1 MSQRSVA
8 LTANSVPLVV
18 AILKISAF
26 LSATIARVNGTPEP
40 APKQES
46 FDVTDPTNAAPEAR
60 PRRISPVA
68 VTVVLVVLIIL
79 GFLGIASVLTEV
91 LWFEQLGHLPVL
103 LTQWIAAGA
112 MFLIGFLGMALPVFL
127 SIDIAYRKRP
137 VYARLTAQLDRY
149 QEMVEPLRRLIKW
162 SLPAAFGLFGG
173 FAAATSWQQV
183 LLWFNS
189 TPSGQKDAE
198 FGLDLSFYLFSLPF
212 WQGVLG
218 FASAVVLIS
227 LLLGVA
233 TSYLYGGISFVG
245 RDVRVSKATRIQAA
259 ILAFL
264 YLVLQ
269 GVSLWFDRYATLTNY
284 EGRFT
289 GATYTGVHATIPG
302 KEILAGIA
310 VIVALLF
317 LVTAVTGKWR
327 LPVVGTSL
335 LLVSAL
341 VVGVGYPWVV
351 QELRVRPDEKSLE
364 SEYLAR
370 NIEATRAA
378 YGIDQVQIERYDAV
392 TDAEPGQLRGDAETT
407 ANIRII
413 DPEIVSPT
421 FAQLEQSKQYYQF
434 PDSLSV
440 DRYEIDG
447 KIEDTV
453 SAIRDIDISGQQ
465 GWYNQTLVYTHGY
478 GLVASYGNQRSA
490 SGEPVFL
497 ESGIPTSGRLGEF
510 QPRVYFGMNSPE
522 YSIVGGE
529 RDKPIEIDYPAD
541 DEAQA
546 PASTDGAA
554 SDDSEAADAE
564 ATNAEAT
571 ESTDAASATKS
582 DDVEADQEAT
592 VEETDGGRQNLT
604 TFSGEGG
611 PVLSNIFTK
620 LIYALKFQAMEI
632 VLSGAVVDGSQI
644 LYDRNPVD
652 RVQKVAP
659 YLTIDS
665 SPYASVVDGQVVW
678 IIDGYTTSSQ
688 YPYSEMNDFNSLIV
702 DADNPRTN
710 PLAKPVNYVR
720 NSVKATVN
728 AYDGS
733 VNLYAWDTEDP
744 VLKAWS
750 KVYPG
755 TLQSVSEMSGDLLS
769 HVRYPSDLFKVQR
782 EVLSTYHVTDTG
794 AFYSEEDAWRTP
806 DDPVEASKSG
816 ANTVG
821 DVPRQPA
828 YYLTLAAGKDADPD
842 FSIYSTYIPA
852 ARGKDARNILTGYL
866 AANSNAGNVDGN
878 VSDDYGTLKLL
889 TPPKGNSVPGPGQ
902 VQTSFTTDDKVT
914 GLLNILRQGDSSRVI
929 SGNLLTLPVGGGLLY
944 VQPVYVQA
952 ASETS
957 FPILRKVLVSF
968 GDKIAFEDT
977 LDAALDELFGGN
989 SGASAGDGE
998 VAPGDEVAEGDDPAG
1013 EAAAEPGGDTTA
1025 QAGASG
1031 DASAALSQAL
1041 RDMKQ
1046 ALADRDE
1053 AMKSGDWA
1061 AYGEADTRLRDA
1073 IAQAVAA
1080 Q

>member
-1 MSQRSVA
+1 M
-8 LTANSVPLVV
+8 
-18 AILKISAF
+18 
-26 LSATIARVNGTPEP
+26 
-40 APKQES
+40 
-46 FDVTDPTNAAPEAR
+46 
-60 PRRISPVA
+60 
-68 VTVVLVVLIIL
+68 TVVLVVLLIL
-79 GFLGIASVLTEV
+79 GFLGAASVITEV
-91 LWFEQLGHLPVL
+91 LWFDQLGYVQVL
-103 LTQWIAAGA
+103 LTQWVAAGA
-112 MFLIGFLGMALPVFL
+112 MFLIGFFAMAVPVFFA
-127 SIDIAYRKRP
+127 IDIAYRKRP

-149 QEMVEPLRRLIKW
+149 QELVEPLRRLIKW
-162 SLPAAFGLFGG
+162 SLPAVFGLFGG
-173 FAAATSWQQV
+173 FASATSWQQV
-183 LLWFNS
+183 LLWVNS
-189 TPSGQKDAE
+189 APTGQTDAE
-198 FGLDLSFYLFSLPF
+198 FGVDISFFMFSLPF

-218 FASAVVLIS
+218 FASAVVLIC
-227 LLLGVA
+227 LILGVA
-233 TSYLYGGISFVG
+233 TSYLYGGISFAG

-259 ILAFL
+259 VLAFV
-264 YLVLQ
+264 YLALQ
-269 GVSLWFDRYATLTNY
+269 GVSLWLDRYAALTNY
-284 EGRFT
+284 DGRFT

-302 KEILAGIA
+302 KQILAGIA
-310 VIVALLF
+310 VLVALLF
-317 LVTAVTGKWR
+317 LVTAFTGKWR
-327 LPVVGTSL
+327 LPVIGTAL

-341 VVGVGYPWVV
+341 VVGVGYPWAV

-364 SEYLAR
+364 SDYLAR

-378 YGIDQVQIERYDAV
+378 YGIDEVQIERYDAV
-392 TDAEPGQLRGDAETT
+392 TDAEPGQLRGDAQTT

-434 PDSLSV
+434 PESLSV

-453 SAIRDIDISGQQ
+453 SAIRDIDISDQQ

-541 DEAQA
+541 EAQA
-546 PASTDGAA
+546 SATAEG
-554 SDDSEAADAE
+554 EAANADAP
-564 ATNAEAT
+564 AT
-571 ESTDAASATKS
+571 EGEAAAGAKS
-582 DDVEADQEAT
+582 DDVEADQAAT
-592 VEETDGGRQNLT
+592 VEETDGGKRNLT
-604 TFSGEGG
+604 TFSGNGG
-611 PVLSNIFTK
+611 PELGNIFTK

-652 RVQKVAP
+652 RVKKVAP

-665 SPYASVVDGQVVW
+665 SPYASVVDGEVVW
-678 IIDGYTTSSQ
+678 IIDGYTTSDQ

-702 DADNPRTN
+702 DADNPRQN
-710 PLAKPVNYVR
+710 PLAKPVNYIR

-733 VNLYAWDTEDP
+733 VKLFAWDTEDP
-744 VLKAWS
+744 LLQAWS
-750 KVYPG
+750 KVYPD
-755 TLQSVSEMSGDLLS
+755 TLQPVSKMSGDLLS

-782 EVLSTYHVTDTG
+782 EMLSTYHVTDAG

-806 DDPVEASKSG
+806 DDPVAAAKAG
-816 ANTVG
+816 ANSVG

-828 YYLTLAAGKDADPD
+828 YYLTLAAGKDAEPN

-866 AANSNAGNVDGN
+866 AANSNAGNADGK
-878 VSDDYGTLKLL
+878 VSEDYGTLKLL
-889 TPPKGNSVPGPGQ
+889 TLPKGNSVPGPGQ
-902 VQTSFTTDDKVT
+902 VQNSFTTDDKVT

-952 ASETS
+952 ASDTS

-968 GDKIAFEDT
+968 GDQIAFEDT
-977 LDAALDELFGGN
+977 LDAALDDLFGGN
-989 SGASAGDGE
+989 SGASAGDGD
-998 VAPGDEVAEGDDPAG
+998 VAPGDGGAGDGSTGAEEPAV
-1013 EAAAEPGGDTTA
+1013 PGGDTATP
-1025 QAGASG
+1025 GDGSG
-1031 DASAALSQAL
+1031 TTSAALTQAL
-1041 RDMKQ
+1041 LDMKQ
-1046 ALADRDE
+1046 AIADRDD
-1053 AMKSGDWA
+1053 AMKAGDWA
-1061 AYGEADTRLRDA
+1061 AYGEADSRLRDA
-1073 IAQAVAA
+1073 ITKALEAQ
-1080 Q
+1080 

>member
-1 MSQRSVA
+1 M
-8 LTANSVPLVV
+8 
-18 AILKISAF
+18 
-26 LSATIARVNGTPEP
+26 
-40 APKQES
+40 
-46 FDVTDPTNAAPEAR
+46 
-60 PRRISPVA
+60 
-68 VTVVLVVLIIL
+68 TVVLVVLLIL
-79 GFLGIASVLTEV
+79 GFLGAASVITEV
-91 LWFEQLGHLPVL
+91 LWFVQLGYLPVL
-103 LTQWIAAGA
+103 LTQWVAAGA
-112 MFLIGFLGMALPVFL
+112 MFLIGFFAMAIPVFFA
-127 SIDIAYRKRP
+127 IDIAYRKRP

-149 QEMVEPLRRLIKW
+149 QELVEPLRRLIKW
-162 SLPAAFGLFGG
+162 SLPAVFGLFGG
-173 FAAATSWQQV
+173 FASATSWQQV
-183 LLWFNS
+183 LLWVNS
-189 TPSGQKDAE
+189 APTGQTDAE
-198 FGLDLSFYLFSLPF
+198 FGLDVSFFMFSLPF

-218 FASAVVLIS
+218 FASAVVLIC
-227 LLLGVA
+227 LILGVA
-233 TSYLYGGISFVG
+233 TSYLYGGISFAG

-259 ILAFL
+259 VLAFV
-264 YLVLQ
+264 YLALQ
-269 GVSLWFDRYATLTNY
+269 GVSLWLDRYAALTNY
-284 EGRFT
+284 DGRFT

-302 KEILAGIA
+302 KQILAGIA
-310 VIVALLF
+310 VLVALLF
-317 LVTAVTGKWR
+317 LVTAFTGKWR
-327 LPVVGTSL
+327 LPVIGTAL

-341 VVGVGYPWVV
+341 VVGVGYPWTI

-378 YGIDQVQIERYDAV
+378 YGIDKVQTERYDAV
-392 TDAEPGQLRGDAETT
+392 TDAEPGQLRGDAQTT

-434 PDSLSV
+434 PESLSV

-453 SAIRDIDISGQQ
+453 SAIRDIDISDQQ

-522 YSIVGGE
+522 YSIVGGK

-541 DEAQA
+541 EAQT
-546 PASTDGAA
+546 PAAA
-554 SDDSEAADAE
+554 EGDASSAD
-564 ATNAEAT
+564 
-571 ESTDAASATKS
+571 ASATEGEAAAGAKS
-582 DDVEADQEAT
+582 DDVEAGQAAT
-592 VEETDGGRQNLT
+592 VEETDGGKQNLT
-604 TFSGEGG
+604 TFSGNGG
-611 PVLSNIFTK
+611 PELGNIFTK

-652 RVQKVAP
+652 RVKKVAP

-665 SPYASVVDGQVVW
+665 SPYASVVDGEVVW
-678 IIDGYTTSSQ
+678 IVDGYTTSDQ

-702 DADNPRTN
+702 DADNPRQN
-710 PLAKPVNYVR
+710 PLAKPVNYIR

-733 VNLYAWDTEDP
+733 VKLFAWDTEDP
-744 VLKAWS
+744 LLQAWS
-750 KVYPG
+750 KVYPD
-755 TLQSVSEMSGDLLS
+755 TLQPVSKMSGDLLS

-782 EVLSTYHVTDTG
+782 EMLSTYHVTDAG

-806 DDPVEASKSG
+806 DDPVAAAKAG
-816 ANTVG
+816 ANSVG

-828 YYLTLAAGKDADPD
+828 YYLTLAAGKDAEPN

-866 AANSNAGNVDGN
+866 AANSNAGNVDGK
-878 VSDDYGTLKLL
+878 VSEDYGTLKLL
-889 TPPKGNSVPGPGQ
+889 TLPKGNSVPGPGQ
-902 VQTSFTTDDKVT
+902 VQNSFTTDDKVT

-952 ASETS
+952 ASDTS

-968 GDKIAFEDT
+968 GDQIAFEDT
-977 LDAALDELFGGN
+977 LDAALDDLFGGN
-989 SGASAGDGE
+989 SGASAGDGD
-998 VAPGDEVAEGDDPAG
+998 VTPGD
-1013 EAAAEPGGDTTA
+1013 
-1025 QAGASG
+1025 GASG
-1031 DASAALSQAL
+1031 DGSTGAEEPAVPDGETATPGDGSGTTSAALTQAL

-1046 ALADRDE
+1046 AIADRDD
-1053 AMKSGDWA
+1053 AMKAGDWA
-1061 AYGEADTRLRDA
+1061 AYGEADARLRDA
-1073 IAQAVAA
+1073 ITKALEAQ
-1080 Q
+1080 

>member
-1 MSQRSVA
+1 M
-8 LTANSVPLVV
+8 
-18 AILKISAF
+18 
-26 LSATIARVNGTPEP
+26 
-40 APKQES
+40 
-46 FDVTDPTNAAPEAR
+46 
-60 PRRISPVA
+60 
-68 VTVVLVVLIIL
+68 TVVLVVLLIL
-79 GFLGIASVLTEV
+79 GFLGAASVITEV
-91 LWFEQLGHLPVL
+91 LWFDQLGYVQVL
-103 LTQWIAAGA
+103 LTQWVAAGA
-112 MFLIGFLGMALPVFL
+112 MFLIGFFAMAVPVFFA
-127 SIDIAYRKRP
+127 IDIAYRKRP

-149 QEMVEPLRRLIKW
+149 QELVEPLRRLIKW
-162 SLPAAFGLFGG
+162 SLPAVFGLFGG
-173 FAAATSWQQV
+173 FASATSWQQV
-183 LLWFNS
+183 LLWVNS
-189 TPSGQKDAE
+189 APTGQTDAE
-198 FGLDLSFYLFSLPF
+198 FGVDISFFMFSLPF

-218 FASAVVLIS
+218 FASAVVLIC
-227 LLLGVA
+227 LILGVA
-233 TSYLYGGISFVG
+233 TSYLYGGISFAG

-259 ILAFL
+259 VLAFV
-264 YLVLQ
+264 YLALQ
-269 GVSLWFDRYATLTNY
+269 GVSLWLDRYAALTNY
-284 EGRFT
+284 DGRFT

-302 KEILAGIA
+302 KQILAGIA
-310 VIVALLF
+310 VLVALLF
-317 LVTAVTGKWR
+317 LVTAFTGKWR
-327 LPVVGTSL
+327 LPVIGTAL

-341 VVGVGYPWVV
+341 VVGVGYPWAV

-364 SEYLAR
+364 SDYLAR

-378 YGIDQVQIERYDAV
+378 YGIDKVQIERYDAV
-392 TDAEPGQLRGDAETT
+392 TDAEPGQLRGDAQTT

-413 DPEIVSPT
+413 DPEVVSPT

-434 PDSLSV
+434 PESLSV

-453 SAIRDIDISGQQ
+453 SAIRDIDISDQQ

-541 DEAQA
+541 EAQA
-546 PASTDGAA
+546 SATAEG
-554 SDDSEAADAE
+554 EAANADAP
-564 ATNAEAT
+564 AT
-571 ESTDAASATKS
+571 EGEAAAGAKS
-582 DDVEADQEAT
+582 DDVEADQAAT
-592 VEETDGGRQNLT
+592 VEETDGGKQNLT
-604 TFSGEGG
+604 TFSGNGG
-611 PVLSNIFTK
+611 PELGNIFTK

-652 RVQKVAP
+652 RVKKVAP

-665 SPYASVVDGQVVW
+665 SPYASVVDGEVVW
-678 IIDGYTTSSQ
+678 IIDGYTTSDQ

-702 DADNPRTN
+702 DADNPRQN
-710 PLAKPVNYVR
+710 PLAKPVNYIR

-733 VNLYAWDTEDP
+733 VKLFAWDTEDP
-744 VLKAWS
+744 LLQAWS
-750 KVYPG
+750 KVYPD
-755 TLQSVSEMSGDLLS
+755 TLQPVSKMSGDLLS

-782 EVLSTYHVTDTG
+782 EMLSTYHVTDAG

-806 DDPVEASKSG
+806 DDPVAAAKAG
-816 ANTVG
+816 ANSVG

-828 YYLTLAAGKDADPD
+828 YYLTLAAGKDAEPN

-866 AANSNAGNVDGN
+866 AANSNAGNADGK
-878 VSDDYGTLKLL
+878 VSEDYGTLKLL
-889 TPPKGNSVPGPGQ
+889 TLPKGNSVPGPGQ
-902 VQTSFTTDDKVT
+902 VQNSFTTDDKVT

-952 ASETS
+952 ASDTS

-968 GDKIAFEDT
+968 GDQIAFEDT
-977 LDAALDELFGGN
+977 LDAALDDLFGGN
-989 SGASAGDGE
+989 SGASAGDGD
-998 VAPGDEVAEGDDPAG
+998 VTPGDGGAGDGSTGAEEPAV
-1013 EAAAEPGGDTTA
+1013 PGGDTATP
-1025 QAGASG
+1025 GDGSG
-1031 DASAALSQAL
+1031 TTSAALTQAL

-1046 ALADRDE
+1046 AIADRDD
-1053 AMKSGDWA
+1053 AMKAGDWA
-1061 AYGEADTRLRDA
+1061 AYGEADSRLRDA
-1073 IAQAVAA
+1073 ITKALEAQ
-1080 Q
+1080 

>member
-1 MSQRSVA
+1 M
-8 LTANSVPLVV
+8 
-18 AILKISAF
+18 
-26 LSATIARVNGTPEP
+26 
-40 APKQES
+40 
-46 FDVTDPTNAAPEAR
+46 
-60 PRRISPVA
+60 
-68 VTVVLVVLIIL
+68 LVVLLIL
-79 GFLGIASVLTEV
+79 GFLGAASVITEV
-91 LWFEQLGHLPVL
+91 LWFDQLGYVQVL
-103 LTQWIAAGA
+103 LTQWVAAGA
-112 MFLIGFLGMALPVFL
+112 MFLIGFFAMAVPVFFA
-127 SIDIAYRKRP
+127 IDIAYRKRP

-149 QEMVEPLRRLIKW
+149 QELVEPLRRLIKW
-162 SLPAAFGLFGG
+162 SLPAVFGLFGG
-173 FAAATSWQQV
+173 FASATSWQQV
-183 LLWFNS
+183 LLWVNS
-189 TPSGQKDAE
+189 APTGQTDAE
-198 FGLDLSFYLFSLPF
+198 FGVDISFFMFSLPF

-218 FASAVVLIS
+218 FASAVVLIC
-227 LLLGVA
+227 LILGVA
-233 TSYLYGGISFVG
+233 TSYLYGGISFAG

-259 ILAFL
+259 VLAFV
-264 YLVLQ
+264 YLALQ
-269 GVSLWFDRYATLTNY
+269 GVSLWLDRYAALTNY
-284 EGRFT
+284 DGRFT

-302 KEILAGIA
+302 KQILAGIA
-310 VIVALLF
+310 VLVALLF
-317 LVTAVTGKWR
+317 LVTAFTGKWR
-327 LPVVGTSL
+327 LPVIGTAL

-341 VVGVGYPWVV
+341 VVGVGYPWAV

-364 SEYLAR
+364 SDYLAR

-378 YGIDQVQIERYDAV
+378 YGIDKVQIERYDAV
-392 TDAEPGQLRGDAETT
+392 TDAEPGQLRGDAQTT

-434 PDSLSV
+434 PESLSV

-453 SAIRDIDISGQQ
+453 SAIRDIDISDQQ

-541 DEAQA
+541 EAQA
-546 PASTDGAA
+546 SATAEG
-554 SDDSEAADAE
+554 EAANADAP
-564 ATNAEAT
+564 AT
-571 ESTDAASATKS
+571 EGEAAAGAKS
-582 DDVEADQEAT
+582 DDVEADQAAT
-592 VEETDGGRQNLT
+592 VAETDGGKQNLT
-604 TFSGEGG
+604 TFSGNGG
-611 PVLSNIFTK
+611 PELGNIFTK

-652 RVQKVAP
+652 RVKKVAP

-665 SPYASVVDGQVVW
+665 SPYASVVDGEVVW
-678 IIDGYTTSSQ
+678 IIDGYTTSDQ

-702 DADNPRTN
+702 DADNPRQN
-710 PLAKPVNYVR
+710 PLAKPVNYIR

-733 VNLYAWDTEDP
+733 VKLFAWDTEDP
-744 VLKAWS
+744 LLQAWS
-750 KVYPG
+750 KVYPD
-755 TLQSVSEMSGDLLS
+755 TLQPVSKMSGDLLS

-782 EVLSTYHVTDTG
+782 EMLSTYHVTDAG

-806 DDPVEASKSG
+806 DDPVAAAKAG
-816 ANTVG
+816 ANSVG

-828 YYLTLAAGKDADPD
+828 YYLTLAAGKDAEPN

-866 AANSNAGNVDGN
+866 AANSNAGNADGK
-878 VSDDYGTLKLL
+878 VSEDYGTLKLL
-889 TPPKGNSVPGPGQ
+889 TLPKGNSVPGPGQ
-902 VQTSFTTDDKVT
+902 VQNSFTTDDKVT

-952 ASETS
+952 ASDTS

-968 GDKIAFEDT
+968 GDQIAFEDT
-977 LDAALDELFGGN
+977 LDAALDDLFGGN
-989 SGASAGDGE
+989 SGASAGDGD
-998 VAPGDEVAEGDDPAG
+998 VAPGDGGAGDGSTGAEEPAV
-1013 EAAAEPGGDTTA
+1013 PGGDTATP
-1025 QAGASG
+1025 GDGSG
-1031 DASAALSQAL
+1031 TTSAALTQAL

-1046 ALADRDE
+1046 AIADRDD
-1053 AMKSGDWA
+1053 AMKAGDWA
-1061 AYGEADTRLRDA
+1061 AYGAADSRLRDA
-1073 IAQAVAA
+1073 ITKALEAQ
-1080 Q
+1080 

>member
-1 MSQRSVA
+1 M
-8 LTANSVPLVV
+8 
-18 AILKISAF
+18 
-26 LSATIARVNGTPEP
+26 
-40 APKQES
+40 
-46 FDVTDPTNAAPEAR
+46 
-60 PRRISPVA
+60 
-68 VTVVLVVLIIL
+68 TVVLVVLLIL
-79 GFLGIASVLTEV
+79 GFLGAASVITEV
-91 LWFEQLGHLPVL
+91 LWFDQLGYVQVL
-103 LTQWIAAGA
+103 LTQWVAAGA
-112 MFLIGFLGMALPVFL
+112 MFLIGFFAMAVPVFFA
-127 SIDIAYRKRP
+127 IDIAYRKRP

-149 QEMVEPLRRLIKW
+149 QELVEPLRRLIKW
-162 SLPAAFGLFGG
+162 SLPAVFGLFGG
-173 FAAATSWQQV
+173 FASATSWQQV
-183 LLWFNS
+183 LLWVNS
-189 TPSGQKDAE
+189 APTGQTDAE
-198 FGLDLSFYLFSLPF
+198 FGVDISFFMFSLPF

-218 FASAVVLIS
+218 FASAVVLIC
-227 LLLGVA
+227 LILGVA
-233 TSYLYGGISFVG
+233 TSYLYGGISFAG

-259 ILAFL
+259 VLAFV
-264 YLVLQ
+264 YLALQ
-269 GVSLWFDRYATLTNY
+269 GVSLWLDRYAALTNY
-284 EGRFT
+284 DGRFT

-302 KEILAGIA
+302 KQILAGIA
-310 VIVALLF
+310 VLVALLF
-317 LVTAVTGKWR
+317 LVTAFTGKWR
-327 LPVVGTSL
+327 LPVIGTAL

-341 VVGVGYPWVV
+341 VVGVGYPWAV

-364 SEYLAR
+364 SDYLAR

-378 YGIDQVQIERYDAV
+378 YGIDEVQIERYDAV
-392 TDAEPGQLRGDAETT
+392 TDAEPGQLRGDAQTT

-434 PDSLSV
+434 PESLSV

-453 SAIRDIDISGQQ
+453 SAIRDIDISDQQ

-541 DEAQA
+541 EAQA
-546 PASTDGAA
+546 SATAEG
-554 SDDSEAADAE
+554 EAANADAP
-564 ATNAEAT
+564 AT
-571 ESTDAASATKS
+571 EGEAAAGAKS
-582 DDVEADQEAT
+582 DDVEADQAAT
-592 VEETDGGRQNLT
+592 VEETDGGKQNLT
-604 TFSGEGG
+604 TFSGNGG
-611 PVLSNIFTK
+611 PELGNIFTK

-652 RVQKVAP
+652 RVKKVAP

-665 SPYASVVDGQVVW
+665 SPYASVVDGEVVW
-678 IIDGYTTSSQ
+678 IIDGYTTSDQ

-702 DADNPRTN
+702 DADNPRQN
-710 PLAKPVNYVR
+710 PLAKPVNYIR

-733 VNLYAWDTEDP
+733 VKLFAWDTEDP
-744 VLKAWS
+744 LLQAWS
-750 KVYPG
+750 KVYPD
-755 TLQSVSEMSGDLLS
+755 TLQPVSKMSGDLLS

-782 EVLSTYHVTDTG
+782 EMLSTYHVTDAG

-806 DDPVEASKSG
+806 DDPVAAAKAG
-816 ANTVG
+816 ANSVG

-828 YYLTLAAGKDADPD
+828 YYLTLAAGKDAEPN

-866 AANSNAGNVDGN
+866 AANSNAGNADGK
-878 VSDDYGTLKLL
+878 VSEDYGTLKLL
-889 TPPKGNSVPGPGQ
+889 TLPKGNSVPGPGQ
-902 VQTSFTTDDKVT
+902 VQNSFTTDDKVT

-952 ASETS
+952 ASDTS

-968 GDKIAFEDT
+968 GDQIAFEDT
-977 LDAALDELFGGN
+977 LDAALDDLFGGN
-989 SGASAGDGE
+989 SGASAGDGD
-998 VAPGDEVAEGDDPAG
+998 VAPGDGGAGDGSTGAEEPAV
-1013 EAAAEPGGDTTA
+1013 PGGDTATP
-1025 QAGASG
+1025 GDGSG
-1031 DASAALSQAL
+1031 TTSAALTQAL
-1041 RDMKQ
+1041 LDMKQ
-1046 ALADRDE
+1046 AIADRDD
-1053 AMKSGDWA
+1053 AMKAGDWE
-1061 AYGEADTRLRDA
+1061 AYGEADSRLRDA
-1073 IAQAVAA
+1073 ITKALEAQ
-1080 Q
+1080 

>member
-1 MSQRSVA
+1 M
-8 LTANSVPLVV
+8 
-18 AILKISAF
+18 
-26 LSATIARVNGTPEP
+26 
-40 APKQES
+40 
-46 FDVTDPTNAAPEAR
+46 
-60 PRRISPVA
+60 
-68 VTVVLVVLIIL
+68 LVVLLIL
-79 GFLGIASVLTEV
+79 GFLGAASVITEV
-91 LWFEQLGHLPVL
+91 LWFDQLGYVQVL
-103 LTQWIAAGA
+103 LTQWVAAGA
-112 MFLIGFLGMALPVFL
+112 MFLIGFFAMAVPVFFA
-127 SIDIAYRKRP
+127 IDIAYRKRP

-149 QEMVEPLRRLIKW
+149 QELVEPLRRLIKW
-162 SLPAAFGLFGG
+162 SLPAVFGLFGG
-173 FAAATSWQQV
+173 FASATSWQQV
-183 LLWFNS
+183 LLWVNS
-189 TPSGQKDAE
+189 APTGQTDAE
-198 FGLDLSFYLFSLPF
+198 FGVDISFFMFSLPF

-218 FASAVVLIS
+218 FASAVVLIC
-227 LLLGVA
+227 LILGVA
-233 TSYLYGGISFVG
+233 TSYLYGGISFAG

-259 ILAFL
+259 VLAFV
-264 YLVLQ
+264 YLALQ
-269 GVSLWFDRYATLTNY
+269 GVSLWLDRYAALTNY
-284 EGRFT
+284 DGRFT

-302 KEILAGIA
+302 KQILAGIA
-310 VIVALLF
+310 VLVALLF
-317 LVTAVTGKWR
+317 LVTAFTGKWR
-327 LPVVGTSL
+327 LPVIGTAL

-341 VVGVGYPWVV
+341 VVGVGYPWAV

-364 SEYLAR
+364 SDYLAR

-378 YGIDQVQIERYDAV
+378 YGIDEVQIERYDAV
-392 TDAEPGQLRGDAETT
+392 TDAEPGQLRGDAQTT

-434 PDSLSV
+434 PESLSV

-453 SAIRDIDISGQQ
+453 SAIRDIDISDQQ

-541 DEAQA
+541 EAQA
-546 PASTDGAA
+546 SATAEG
-554 SDDSEAADAE
+554 EAANADAP
-564 ATNAEAT
+564 AT
-571 ESTDAASATKS
+571 EGEAAAGAKS
-582 DDVEADQEAT
+582 DDVEADQAAT
-592 VEETDGGRQNLT
+592 VEETDGGKQNLT
-604 TFSGEGG
+604 TFSGNGG
-611 PVLSNIFTK
+611 PELGNIFTK

-652 RVQKVAP
+652 RVKKVAP

-665 SPYASVVDGQVVW
+665 SPYASVVDGEVVW
-678 IIDGYTTSSQ
+678 IIDGYTTSDQ

-702 DADNPRTN
+702 DADNPRQN
-710 PLAKPVNYVR
+710 PLAKPVNYIR

-733 VNLYAWDTEDP
+733 VKLFAWDTEDP
-744 VLKAWS
+744 LLQAWS
-750 KVYPG
+750 KVYPD
-755 TLQSVSEMSGDLLS
+755 TLQPVSTMSGDLLS

-782 EVLSTYHVTDTG
+782 EMLSTYHVTDAG

-806 DDPVEASKSG
+806 DDPVAAAKAG
-816 ANTVG
+816 ANSVG

-828 YYLTLAAGKDADPD
+828 YYLTLAAGKDAEPN

-866 AANSNAGNVDGN
+866 AANSNAGNADGK
-878 VSDDYGTLKLL
+878 VSEDYGTLKLL
-889 TPPKGNSVPGPGQ
+889 TLPKGNSVPGPGQ
-902 VQTSFTTDDKVT
+902 VQNSFTTDDKVT

-952 ASETS
+952 ASDTS

-968 GDKIAFEDT
+968 GDQIAFEDT
-977 LDAALDELFGGN
+977 LDAALDDLFGGN
-989 SGASAGDGE
+989 SGASAGDGD
-998 VAPGDEVAEGDDPAG
+998 VAPGDGGAGDGSTGAEEPAV
-1013 EAAAEPGGDTTA
+1013 PGGDTATP
-1025 QAGASG
+1025 GDGSG
-1031 DASAALSQAL
+1031 TTSAALTQAL

-1046 ALADRDE
+1046 AIADRDD
-1053 AMKSGDWA
+1053 AMKAGDWA
-1061 AYGEADTRLRDA
+1061 AYGEADSRLRDA
-1073 IAQAVAA
+1073 ITKALEAQ
-1080 Q
+1080 